1 MINPW
6 SKLTGTAETTSPGI
20 VKTQQKLLQEQDTHM
35 KVVEVGGEW
44 WKRVVVTFTKDLQQ
58 KRLQKQD
65 TQEEKV
71 GMETE
76 DHRRL

>member
-1 MINPW
+1 MLCGGGW
-6 SKLTGTAETTSPGI
+6 G
-20 VKTQQKLLQEQDTHM
+20 H
-35 KVVEVGGEW
+35 VVVVVGKRGGGGEVEEW
-44 WKRVVVTFTKDLQQ
+44 WKRVVVTFAKDLQQ
-58 KRLQKQD
+58 KRLQKQE